1 MFSSILKQVIYNS
14 TDINL
19 LLKEIQR
26 VQDVIT
32 RIKEMKQGMLG
43 SAIIQIENE
52 ISLEIEKYPQSKFF
66 PRPYGHDNPLKIE
79 PPSASEKMSCEWI
92 ELHGLKAKKLN
103 LYQVLAPNAYS
114 YMEDY
119 VPILNKI
126 VQSQV
131 HEVLEIRSFNFCR
144 FVDSSSIHIC
154 FCFIYSL
161 IQK

>member
-1 MFSSILKQVIYNS
+1 M
-14 TDINL
+14 
-19 LLKEIQR
+19 
-26 VQDVIT
+26 

-79 PPSASEKMSCEWI
+79 PPSASEKMSCDWI

-126 VQSQV
+126 VHSQV
-131 HEVLEIRSFNFCR
+131 HEVSFDF
-144 FVDSSSIHIC
+144 FWFDSIV
-154 FCFIYSL
+154 IYIVIYML
-161 IQK
+161 FYLNLK